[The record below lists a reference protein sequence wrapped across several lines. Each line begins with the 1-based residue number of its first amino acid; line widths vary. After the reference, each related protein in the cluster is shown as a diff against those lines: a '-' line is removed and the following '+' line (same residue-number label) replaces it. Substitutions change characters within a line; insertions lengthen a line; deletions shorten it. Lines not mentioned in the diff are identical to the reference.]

1 MSVSLLNS
9 QTLQVIY
16 NYFQNSYFDIAGISM
31 PTAIALPVIELV
43 MKIVLAIVALA
54 TSVNEFIIFM
64 KNKKLADILKPAI
77 A

>member
-1 MSVSLLNS
+1 MSVPLLNS

-16 NYFQNSYFDIAGISM
+16 NYFQNSYFDIAGISL
-31 PTAIALPVIELV
+31 PTSLALPIVELV
-43 MKIVLAIVALA
+43 MKVVLAVVALA
-54 TSVNEFIIFM
+54 TSVNEFIVFM